1 MSKEF
6 DESPEE
12 YRISRR
18 LSLITSQ
25 YNEIF
30 YMLNDLF
37 ENGVLKENDIE
48 YALKQ
53 FNMLSGQTAEL
64 LSYAKVIQ
72 GSDL

>member
-6 DESPEE
+6 DESPEQ

-18 LSLITSQ
+18 MGFIGSQ
-25 YNEIF
+25 YNGIIC
-30 YMLNDLF
+30 MLEDLF
-37 ENGVLKENDIE
+37 KNGVLKEDDIE

-53 FNMLSGQTAEL
+53 FAMLSGQIAEL

>member
-1 MSKEF
+1 MSKEINV
-6 DESPEE
+6 SPEE

-18 LSLITSQ
+18 MGFIGSQ
-25 YNEIF
+25 YNGIL
-30 YMLNDLF
+30 YMLEDLF
-37 ENGVLKENDIE
+37 KNGVLKEDDIE

-53 FNMLSGQTAEL
+53 FAMLSGQTAEL